1 MSDLTSPSAGAPP
14 ARGIGPREGIEAGL
28 VWPRRAGDDDGPTPW
43 QARAGLWR
51 KTGWGHYVPTDTP
64 VTPRQRVVEAAAL
77 WSDAVV
83 TGWAALAWRR
93 ARWFEGTAADGSA
106 LPVDLHL
113 GVGKG
118 MRRQRDVA
126 VTTQESVPPWAFE
139 RQSGIRVA
147 LSIWAVAFG
156 MRHAPSVVEAV
167 KVFDMA
173 AYDDLV
179 TIEELRRCADDVL
192 GTRTG
197 VPQLRAALPLL
208 SENSWSP
215 QEPVMRYVWHFQA
228 GCPLPLANR
237 PVFDRS
243 GRHVG
248 TPDMID
254 LEAGVFGQY
263 EGAAVHL
270 VGAQRSTDIR
280 QEAAYRDLGLE
291 GVTMVAADRTDTRSF
306 VGRVQEAYARAGRRP
321 LAERRWLLEP
331 PSWWVSTSTV
341 EQRRALVGWQRE
353 RLLAYRR
360 TAA

>member
-1 MSDLTSPSAGAPP
+1 M
-14 ARGIGPREGIEAGL
+14 GPREGIEASL
-28 VWPRRAGDDDGPTPW
+28 VWPLRVGDHEGPTPW

-51 KTGWGHYVPTDTP
+51 KTGLGRYVPADTP
-64 VTPRQRVVEAAAL
+64 VTARQRVVEAAAL
-77 WSDAVV
+77 WSNGVV
-83 TGWAALAWRR
+83 TGWGALAWRG
-93 ARWFEGTAADGSA
+93 ARWFEGTAPDGA
-106 LPVDLHL
+106 PLPVDIHI

-118 MRRQRDVA
+118 PRRQRDVA
-126 VTTQESVPPWAFE
+126 TAIQESVPPWAFE

-147 LSIWAVAFG
+147 LSIWAVACA

-167 KVFDMA
+167 KAFDMA

-179 TIEELRRCADDVL
+179 TIEELARCTVEVL

-215 QEPVMRYVWHFQA
+215 QEPVMRCAWHVE
-228 GCPLPLANR
+228 GRRPMPLANR
-237 PVFDRS
+237 PVFDRA

-254 LEAGVFGQY
+254 AEAGVFGQY
-263 EGAAVHL
+263 EGAKVHL

-280 QEAAYRDLGLE
+280 QDAAYRDLGLE
-291 GVTMVAADRTDTRSF
+291 GVTMVAEDCGDTRSF
-306 VGRVQEAYARAGRRP
+306 VARLHEAYSRASRRP
-321 LAERRWLLEP
+321 FGERRWLLEP
-331 PSWWVSTSTV
+331 PPWWVPTATV
-341 EQRRALVGWQRE
+341 EQRRALVGTQRD